1 MSSHLDNRLELLRSN
16 VMDTGGVEEKVEVNQ
31 RHLIDKILA
40 RYSAEYVLYR
50 ELMQNADDA
59 SSTSISIHFHST
71 SPDTTKP
78 PNLQAKC
85 DKVIFKNNG
94 MAFRPEDWQRLKR
107 IAEGNP
113 DEQKIGAFGVGF
125 YSLFSVCENP
135 FVFSGSQCMA
145 FYFKGDQLFAKR
157 ADVPDKD
164 IDPWTSFLMDLREPM
179 EMPDFD
185 HFSRFL
191 TTSMGF
197 TANLKQVAVYFDD
210 QPIFK
215 ITKREAEPRS
225 MAIDARKMMLTTPQ
239 RMFTI
244 TGADMRQ
251 IQLDAEKYTPP
262 TLFTPLTNFLSSK
275 SKPTSSSNNDSR
287 NEKGL
292 PVERASIFLR
302 VVAGALK
309 VSVSRD
315 FEKEMERA
323 TKKKPP
329 SATKFQLVYT
339 GKEELDASENGNQIF
354 KDLIPFPHQGRVF
367 IGFPTHQTTGCCCH
381 MASRFIPT
389 VERESIDFADR
400 YISVWNKELLAAG
413 GLLARMVYNDEM
425 AQIARLYRELVG
437 FDAEV
442 DKIKAE
448 EQKDSAKIMLEKRAA
463 HALHSFTFQHST
475 PSTVVSKLQEEQ
487 FFASCK
493 APLDVMT
500 SHGIQPITIAR
511 SVPDYTSV
519 KGSEITKLLDGFV
532 KTIPTITPTIQEDCK
547 ESITKLTK
555 YSLLVPLGFN
565 DVLKELDTRSLEE
578 KEMVCCLKWWFK
590 CNKNDECIPRQTRDH
605 VINNAIARQ
614 RFLEAAIMN
623 RGEECGLLQLSRIR
637 WFLNPKTIPVD
648 MPFPQ
653 DTMPITVSAGLSQ
666 ADMINYLGNMNELT
680 VLHWVQFIAQSN
692 AELETSK
699 DFAERV
705 LVVAS
710 KGYVHAS
717 SAKIQADLVQ
727 ILGAKRCVPT
737 RFGMKLPQDA
747 YFSSVKLFDDLP
759 IVDFSKKNINDAF
772 LAALGIRKH
781 VELQMV
787 FDRLISDGSWSHVDL
802 VKYLAS
808 EATTLSDIE
817 IKRLRETAIFTKEG
831 EEPRLREISKPSG
844 ALDSE
849 GKPIMEKQTKKVYK
863 RYRAGDLFAPTDIV
877 RDLNLPTIYWTRMP
891 RWRPDSAEA
900 RFLERLGL
908 NIKPPLASL
917 LLLAAP
923 DTNMTTERVAIQRR
937 ALTYLIENRQDY
949 NDTYNVNTIQIK
961 FLPCSDGKTYAAP
974 KECYSNPDVQLLGFQ
989 VLHSD
994 FSSVCDKLGVR
1005 ENPPSDKLIAAFV
1018 DKLETNHDAARKIFE
1033 YMATRMGEF
1042 SRGQWDLLRQLA
1054 FIPVQG
1060 KQGSAQL
1067 YQPSQVYF
1075 ETDTSAMTFHKEL
1088 FVYVSF
1094 GAKANPFLR
1103 TCGVKNEP
1111 TTAELAALL
1120 VKDPQRYWELSG
1132 GGERYIEVLRQI
1144 AGQYNMIKTNRQL
1157 LNDMKTKPFLV
1168 GTKRTTLSEQQQQ
1181 QEKLD
1186 NGEDVAEEEF
1196 VQYRL
1201 AKASDIFINNDTMA
1215 QQIFSPLSAPMEEVL
1230 EDFYVQLGSKML
1242 SSQIRETYS
1251 YATHLGVTKT
1261 TKKIT
1266 GMIFERAPI
1275 GIYQMLNDGL
1285 KKKKDLLRDEKY
1297 IKQHLKVTQVKDLKI
1312 VRTFRH
1318 TNEKNIQ
1325 PTTAC
1330 ADLTNFQLY
1339 VSDANDIDY
1348 YDIAHSLCRLIFA
1361 RASFNDAI
1369 VMERYLT
1376 TSLYNL
1382 RRKNVPVD
1390 RILNIKKRQDA
1401 SPAYTPTPTPP
1412 PASNTT
1418 NQLQR
1423 APATPPPNM
1432 PKPLSPK
1439 ELDTYTKQVKEVFG
1453 DCQDAYIRQLLSQ
1466 QHSDHAQNV
1475 ITRLLRE
1482 DYPKVKAPGQDLE
1495 KSIVSEEEELKKQ
1508 IEAAAAQQRLQAK
1521 AERASGG
1528 FMNKILGS
1536 WRSGSSSPAASS
1548 PPSHPPTQ
1556 TASSHIANEITKQI
1570 EESSQKPKLPKPDQ
1584 TITPNFT
1591 ANIQQNLKRAI
1602 HSCKPYAGQDI
1613 YSPPRINQVNESST
1627 YCDSGSGQ
1635 DLTYV
1640 GNVMGMEFFVHRT
1653 VHPDDV
1659 LQQYGQPMARF
1670 NSILNALAHVFELK
1684 LTTIQIYYDTEG
1696 PTIAFNLSGS
1706 LFMNL
1711 RYYLAL
1717 HDTTD
1722 KEQESSK
1729 RKEALI
1735 YWFMTLCHEL
1745 AHNFVG
1751 QHDSTH
1757 EFYMSS
1763 FAETYLESL
1772 MNHIY
1777 GSTDRSVTDLQPPA
1791 PAVAKTNPS
1800 LDLLD

>member
-1 MSSHLDNRLELLRSN
+1 MSSKLDNRLELLRST

-71 SPDTTKP
+71 SPDHSKP
-78 PNLQAKC
+78 PNLLAKC
-85 DKVIFKNNG
+85 DKIIFKNNG

-157 ADVPDKD
+157 ADVPEKD

-210 QPIFK
+210 HPIFK

-225 MAIDARKMMLTTPQ
+225 MTIDTRKMMLTTPQ

-251 IQLDAEKYTPP
+251 IQLDSEKYTPP
-262 TLFTPLTNFLSSK
+262 SLFTPFANFLSSK
-275 SKPTSSSNNDSR
+275 PKSASSE

-292 PVERASIFLR
+292 PVEKGSIFLR

-329 SATKFQLVYT
+329 STTKFQLVYT

-437 FDAEV
+437 VDAEV
-442 DKIKAE
+442 DKTKAE
-448 EQKDSAKIMLEKRAA
+448 GKDSAKIMLEKRAA

-475 PSTVVSKLQEEQ
+475 PSTIVSKLQEEQ

-493 APLDVMT
+493 VPLDVMT
-500 SHGIQPITIAR
+500 SHGIQPITVAR
-511 SVPDYTSV
+511 SVPDYTNV
-519 KGSEITKLLDGFV
+519 RGNEVTKLLDGFV
-532 KTIPTITPTIQEDCK
+532 KTIPTITPVISEDCK

-555 YSLLVPLGFN
+555 FNLLVPLGFN
-565 DVLKELDTRSLEE
+565 DVLKELDTRSLKE

-590 CNKNDECIPRQTRDH
+590 CNKNDESIPKQTRDH
-605 VINNAIARQ
+605 VINNASARSK
-614 RFLEAAIMN
+614 FLEAAIMN
-623 RGEECGLLQLSRIR
+623 RGEEHGLLQLSHTR
-637 WFLNPKTIPVD
+637 WFLNPKTIPLD
-648 MPFPQ
+648 MPLPH
-653 DTMPITVSAGLSQ
+653 DTMPISVSAGLSQ
-666 ADMINYLGNMNELT
+666 TELTSYLGNMSELT
-680 VLHWVQFIAQSN
+680 VLHWVQFIAQSKT
-692 AELETSK
+692 ELETSK

-705 LVVAS
+705 LIVAS
-710 KGYVHAS
+710 KSYLHSPSGKA
-717 SAKIQADLVQ
+717 QADLIH
-727 ILGAKRCVPT
+727 ILKVKRCVPT

-747 YFSSVKLFDDLP
+747 YFPSVKLFDDLP
-759 IVDFSKKNINDAF
+759 IVDFSKHINEAF
-772 LAALGIRKH
+772 LVALGVRKH

-831 EEPRLREISKPSG
+831 EEPRLREINKPSG
-844 ALDSE
+844 MLDSE
-849 GKPIMEKQTKKVYK
+849 GRPIMEKQTKKVYK

-891 RWRPDSAEA
+891 RWRPESGEA
-900 RFLERLGL
+900 KFLERLGL

-923 DTNMTTERVAIQRR
+923 DTNMTTERIAIQRR
-937 ALTYLIENRQDY
+937 ALFYLIENYQDY
-949 NDTYNVNTIQIK
+949 KEAYNVNTIQIK

-974 KECYSNPDVQLLGFQ
+974 KDCFSNPDVQLLGFQ

-994 FSSVCDKLGVR
+994 LSSVRDKLGVR
-1005 ENPPSDKLIAAFV
+1005 ENPSSDKLVAAFV
-1018 DKLETNHDAARKIFE
+1018 GRLKTDHDKARKVFE
-1033 YMATRMGEF
+1033 YMASRMGDF
-1042 SRGQWDLLRQLA
+1042 SRDQWALLRQLA
-1054 FIPVQG
+1054 FIPVQD
-1060 KQGSAQL
+1060 KNGSTTAQL
-1067 YQPSQVYF
+1067 YQPAQVYF
-1075 ETDTSAMTFHKEL
+1075 ESDASTTTFHKEL
-1088 FVYVSF
+1088 FIYVSF
-1094 GAKANPFLR
+1094 GAQANSFLR
-1103 TCGVKNEP
+1103 SCGVKDEP
-1111 TTAELAALL
+1111 TTVELAAML
-1120 VKDPQRYWELSG
+1120 VKDPQRFWDLSS
-1132 GGERYIEVLRQI
+1132 GGERYLEVLRQI
-1144 AGQYNMIKTNRQL
+1144 AGQFYTIKSNRQL

-1168 GTKRTTLSEQQQQ
+1168 GIKRTTLSEQQQQ
-1181 QEKLD
+1181 QQQQEKLD
-1186 NGEDVAEEEF
+1186 NAEEAAEEEF

-1201 AKASDIFINNDTMA
+1201 AKGSDIFINNDTMA
-1215 QQIFSPLSAPMEEVL
+1215 QQIFSPLSAPMEPML
-1230 EDFYVQLGSKML
+1230 EDFYVNLGSKML

-1251 YATHLGVTKT
+1251 YATNVGITKT

-1266 GMIFERAPI
+1266 EMIFERAPI
-1275 GIYQMLNDGL
+1275 IIYQMMNDEPRR
-1285 KKKKDLLRDEKY
+1285 KKELLHDEKY
-1297 IKQHLKVTQVKDLKI
+1297 IKQNLKVTQVKDLKI
-1312 VRTFRH
+1312 IRTFRH

-1325 PTTAC
+1325 PTTSC
-1330 ADLTNFQLY
+1330 ADRSNFQIY
-1339 VSDANDIDY
+1339 VSNANDIDY
-1348 YDIAHSLCRLIFA
+1348 YDIANSLCSLIFA
-1361 RASFNDAI
+1361 RVRFNDAI
-1369 VMERYLT
+1369 VVERYLT

-1382 RRKNVPVD
+1382 RRKGVPVD

-1401 SPAYTPTPTPP
+1401 SPAYTPSPAPTPP
-1412 PASNTT
+1412 PSST
-1418 NQLQR
+1418 NGQR
-1423 APATPPPNM
+1423 APATPPLPPPSNM

-1439 ELDTYTKQVKEVFG
+1439 ELDGYTKQVKEVFG

-1466 QHSDHAQNV
+1466 QHSDHVQNV
-1475 ITRLLRE
+1475 ITKLLHE
-1482 DYPKVKAPGQDLE
+1482 DYPKVKVPGKDTE

-1508 IEAAAAQQRLQAK
+1508 IEAAAAQQRQQAK
-1521 AERASGG
+1521 AERSSG

-1536 WRSGSSSPAASS
+1536 WRSTPPPSS
-1548 PPSHPPTQ
+1548 PPPPPPQ
-1556 TASSHIANEITKQI
+1556 TTSYANEIAKQI
-1570 EESSQKPKLPKPDQ
+1570 KENNQKPKLPKPDQ

-1602 HSCKPYAGQDI
+1602 HSCKPYAGQDV

-1627 YCDSGSGQ
+1627 YCDEESGK

-1659 LQQYGQPMARF
+1659 LEQYGQSMARF
-1670 NSILNALAHVFELK
+1670 NGILTALAQVFELK
-1684 LTTIQIYYDTEG
+1684 LTTIQIFYDAQG

-1722 KEQESSK
+1722 KQQELSK

-1745 AHNFVG
+1745 AHNFVH
-1751 QHDSTH
+1751 QHDSQH

-1763 FAETYLESL
+1763 FAENYLESL
-1772 MNHIY
+1772 MNYMY
-1777 GSTDRSVTDLQPPA
+1777 GSSSAAATAMADVSRPQLPA
-1791 PAVAKTNPS
+1791 STAATPS

>member
-1 MSSHLDNRLELLRSN
+1 
-16 VMDTGGVEEKVEVNQ
+16 
-31 RHLIDKILA
+31 
-40 RYSAEYVLYR
+40 
-50 ELMQNADDA
+50 
-59 SSTSISIHFHST
+59 
-71 SPDTTKP
+71 
-78 PNLQAKC
+78 
-85 DKVIFKNNG
+85 
-94 MAFRPEDWQRLKR
+94 
-107 IAEGNP
+107 
-113 DEQKIGAFGVGF
+113 
-125 YSLFSVCENP
+125 
-135 FVFSGSQCMA
+135 MA

-157 ADVPDKD
+157 ADVPAKD
-164 IDPWTSFLMDLREPM
+164 VDPWTSFLMDLREPM

-197 TANLKQVAVYFDD
+197 TANLKQLAVYFDD
-210 QPIFK
+210 QPIFR

-225 MAIDARKMMLTTPQ
+225 MAIDTRTMMLTTPQ

-262 TLFTPLTNFLSSK
+262 SLFAPMTHFLSSI
-275 SKPTSSSNNDSR
+275 SKPPSSSSANDK
-287 NEKGL
+287 NERGL

-329 SATKFQLVYT
+329 STTKFQLVYT
-339 GKEELDASENGNQIF
+339 GKEELDASENGNHIF

-413 GLLARMVYNDEM
+413 GVLARMVYNDEM

-437 FDAEV
+437 CDAEV

-448 EQKDSAKIMLEKRAA
+448 QQQDSAKIMLEKRAA

-475 PSTVVSKLQEEQ
+475 PSSIVSKLQEEQ

-493 APLDVMT
+493 VPLDVIT
-500 SHGIQPITIAR
+500 SHGVQPVAIAR
-511 SVPDYTSV
+511 SVPDYSSV
-519 KGSEITKLLDGFV
+519 KGSEMTQLLDGFV
-532 KTIPTITPTIQEDCK
+532 KTIPTITRVIQADCK
-547 ESITKLTK
+547 ESIAKLAQ

-565 DVLKELDTRSLEE
+565 DVLKELDTRSLDE
-578 KEMVCCLKWWFK
+578 KEMVCCIKWWFK
-590 CNKNDECIPRQTRDH
+590 CNKNDECIPQQTRDH
-605 VINNAIARQ
+605 VVNNPSARQ
-614 RFLEAAIMN
+614 RFLDAAIMH
-623 RGEECGLLQLSRIR
+623 RGQEQGLLQLSRTR

-648 MPFPQ
+648 MPLPQ
-653 DTMPITVSAGLSQ
+653 DTMPITVSAGLPQ
-666 ADMINYLGNMNELT
+666 PDMIRFLGNMGELT
-680 VLHWVQFIAQSN
+680 IVHWVQFIAQSR

-710 KGYVHAS
+710 KGYVHAPS
-717 SAKIQADLVQ
+717 SKTQADLVHTLQ
-727 ILGAKRCVPT
+727 AKRCMPT

-747 YFSSVKLFDDLP
+747 YFASVKLFDDLP
-759 IVDFSKKNINDAF
+759 IVDFSKKSINDVF
-772 LAALGIRKH
+772 LTALGVRKH

-808 EATTLSDIE
+808 EATTLSDME

-844 ALDSE
+844 VLDSE
-849 GKPIMEKQTKKVYK
+849 GKPVMEKQTKRVYK
-863 RYRAGDLFAPTDIV
+863 RYRAGDLFAPTDIA
-877 RDLNLPTIYWTRMP
+877 RDLHLPTIYWTRMP

-900 RFLERLGL
+900 KFLERLGL
-908 NIKPPLASL
+908 NVKPPLASL

-923 DTNMTTERVAIQRR
+923 ATDMTAEREAIQRR
-937 ALTYLIENRQDY
+937 ALSYLIENRADY
-949 NDTYNVNTIQIK
+949 NDTYIVSAIQIK
-961 FLPCSDGKTYAAP
+961 FLPCLHRGGGGGGKTTCYAAP
-974 KECYSNPDVQLLGFQ
+974 KDCYANPDAQLLGFQ
-989 VLHSD
+989 VLHPD
-994 FSSVCDKLGVR
+994 LTSVRDKLGVR
-1005 ENPPSDKLIAAFV
+1005 ENPPADQLIAAFV
-1018 DKLETNHDAARKIFE
+1018 DKLETDHDKARKIFE

-1075 ETDTSAMTFHKEL
+1075 ETDSSAMTFHKEL

-1094 GAKANPFLR
+1094 GAKANPFLQ

-1111 TTAELAALL
+1111 TTSELAALL

-1132 GGERYIEVLRQI
+1132 GGERYLEVLRQI
-1144 AGQYNMIKTNRQL
+1144 AGQYNMIKSNRQL
-1157 LNDMKTKPFLV
+1157 LSDMKTKPFLV
-1168 GTKRTTLSEQQQQ
+1168 GMKRSTLSEQQQQ
-1181 QEKLD
+1181 QQEKSD
-1186 NGEDVAEEEF
+1186 KDEDVPEEEF

-1242 SSQIRETYS
+1242 SSQITETYS
-1251 YATHLGVTKT
+1251 YATNLGVTKA
-1261 TKKIT
+1261 TKKIS
-1266 GMIFERAPI
+1266 GMILERAPI

-1285 KKKKDLLRDEKY
+1285 KKKKDLLRNEKY
-1297 IKQHLKVTQVKDLKI
+1297 IKQHLKVIQVKDLKI
-1312 VRTFRH
+1312 IRTFRH
-1318 TNEKNIQ
+1318 TSEKNVQ

-1330 ADLTNFQLY
+1330 ADRTNFQIY
-1339 VSDANDIDY
+1339 VSDANDTDY
-1348 YDIAHSLCRLIFA
+1348 YDIAHSLCRLIFD
-1361 RASFNDAI
+1361 RSSFNDAI

-1376 TSLYNL
+1376 TSLHNL

-1401 SPAYTPTPTPP
+1401 SPAYTPTPPTPP
-1412 PASNTT
+1412 AAANTGANQSAKPPIAAPPSSNS
-1418 NQLQR
+1418 NNNN
-1423 APATPPPNM
+1423 NM
-1432 PKPLSPK
+1432 PQPLSSK
-1439 ELDTYTKQVKEVFG
+1439 ELDAYTRQVKDVFG

-1466 QHSDHAQNV
+1466 QHTNHVESV
-1475 ITRLLRE
+1475 ISRLLRE
-1482 DYPKVKAPGQDLE
+1482 DYPKVKVPAGNDLE
-1495 KSIVSEEEELKKQ
+1495 KSIIDEEEELKKQ

-1521 AERASGG
+1521 NERASSGG

-1536 WRSGSSSPAASS
+1536 WRSGPSSPAGS
-1548 PPSHPPTQ
+1548 PPPSQ
-1556 TASSHIANEITKQI
+1556 TASSRIANEITKQI
-1570 EESSQKPKLPKPDQ
+1570 KESSQKPKLPKPAQ

-1591 ANIQQNLKRAI
+1591 ASIQQNLKRAI
-1602 HSCKPYAGQDI
+1602 HSCKPYAGQDL
-1613 YSPPRINQVNESST
+1613 YTPPRINQVNESAT
-1627 YCDSGSGQ
+1627 YCDPTPGQ

-1640 GNVMGMEFFVHRT
+1640 GNVMGMEFYVHRT

-1659 LQQYGQPMARF
+1659 LQQYGQPIARF
-1670 NSILNALAHVFELK
+1670 NSVLTALAQVFELK
-1684 LTTIQIYYDTEG
+1684 LASIQIFYDPEG
-1696 PTIAFNLSGS
+1696 ATIAFNTSGS

-1717 HDTTD
+1717 HDTSD
-1722 KEQESSK
+1722 KQQQASK

-1745 AHNFVG
+1745 AHNFVS
-1751 QHDSTH
+1751 QHNSTH

-1772 MNHIY
+1772 MKHIY
-1777 GSTDRSVTDLQPPA
+1777 SSSDASAAASSPA
-1791 PAVAKTNPS
+1791 ALPAVPKASPS
-1800 LDLLD
+1800 LHLLD